1 MSWAYLDSSGS
12 LNQDLKLLRKS
23 CFWSKFFDKTRIRLA
38 YIRKANCKAKK
49 KKINNEK
56 ERESERK
63 GDSYPSNL
71 EIRTLIMTIPFQ
83 LILMPVR
90 KELQNTFRKMSKHA
104 IEWENTF
111 VICKECVPR
120 MYKEP

>member
-49 KKINNEK
+49 KKSTTKKRERVKEK
-56 ERESERK
+56 E
-63 GDSYPSNL
+63 
-71 EIRTLIMTIPFQ
+71 TLTHPIWKF
-83 LILMPVR
+83 
-90 KELQNTFRKMSKHA
+90 EH
-104 IEWENTF
+104 
-111 VICKECVPR
+111 
-120 MYKEP
+120 